1 MNNNWCKMHDR
12 ETFYMVTKYIA
23 IILFTQYIAIE
34 LFTWVKA
41 LQKKKHTRN
50 DQKLMAICTRK
61 NIQVTIC
68 REKRRT
74 RRVGK
79 KEVKKEF
86 DLKNRE

>member
-1 MNNNWCKMHDR
+1 MNNNWCKLHDR

-23 IILFTQYIAIE
+23 VILFTRYIEIE

-41 LQKKKHTRN
+41 LQKKKHTGN

-61 NIQVTIC
+61 NIRVTIY
-68 REKRRT
+68 REKRQT

-79 KEVKKEF
+79 KRSKK
-86 DLKNRE
+86 RI

>member
-1 MNNNWCKMHDR
+1 MNNNWCKLHDR

-23 IILFTQYIAIE
+23 VILFTRYIAIE
-34 LFTWVKA
+34 LFIWVKA
-41 LQKKKHTRN
+41 LQKKKHTGN
-50 DQKLMAICTRK
+50 NQKLMAICTRK